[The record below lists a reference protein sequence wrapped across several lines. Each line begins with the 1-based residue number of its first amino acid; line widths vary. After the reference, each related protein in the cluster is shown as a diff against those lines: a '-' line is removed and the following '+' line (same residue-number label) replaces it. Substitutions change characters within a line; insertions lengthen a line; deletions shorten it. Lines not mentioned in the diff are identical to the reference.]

1 MSGPKDRGGLV
12 RHLFFLLA
20 FVPLLSWNFF
30 TMLPGYWMAK
40 FRSPW
45 PEAPA
50 NTSWQETTEVKMN
63 SLQVDFTSYMV
74 VTFMVPTVSVPLLN
88 AVIGHRFRPAPR
100 LLVALATLTILVSL
114 HLAMTMTDT
123 NAWQQ
128 EFLILTLVTIFL
140 LASTISVFVSG
151 FTGLAGCFPRA
162 YMISLLRGQSLCAVF
177 TALANL
183 AILAA
188 GSTPETDAFYCFG
201 LTVLF
206 QLVALFAFVMM
217 TRTEFYQHHAARRQP
232 TAPEAAPL
240 LGPPAGARAGLA
252 AVAWGVRV
260 ELVTMVLLYAT
271 TLACH
276 PGLTVLVEATNL
288 HTPTAGPWE
297 ATYFV
302 PTACFL
308 TFTVGN
314 FLGRMVMPHLPT
326 TSSTTNLL
334 LALLRTAALP
344 LFLLCNLVPGQRLHT
359 PVLLPSDL
367 VYVLVMLL
375 FSVSSGILTR

>member
-1 MSGPKDRGGLV
+1 MSGPKDHGGLV

-30 TMLPGYWMAK
+30 TMLTGYWMVK
-40 FRSPW
+40 FRTPW
-45 PEAPA
+45 PEPTA
-50 NTSWQETTEVKMN
+50 NISWEEPVEVKMN
-63 SLQVDFTSYMV
+63 PLQVDFTSYMV
-74 VTFMVPTVSVPLLN
+74 VTFMVPTVTVPLLN
-88 AVIGHRFRPAPR
+88 AVIGHRFSAAPR
-100 LLVALATLTILVSL
+100 LLAALASLTILVSF
-114 HLAMTMTDT
+114 HLAMALTDT
-123 NAWQQ
+123 DAWQQ
-128 EFLILTLVTIFL
+128 EFLTLTLVTIFL

-151 FTGLAGCFPRA
+151 FTGLAGCFPKD

-177 TALANL
+177 TALANI

-188 GSTPETDAFYCFG
+188 GSSPEADAFYCFG
-201 LTVLF
+201 LTVLL
-206 QLVALFAFVMM
+206 QLVALFAFVTM
-217 TRTEFYQHHAARRQP
+217 TRSEFYQHHAARPRP
-232 TAPEAAPL
+232 AAPEAAPL
-240 LGPPAGARAGLA
+240 LGPPAGAPAGLA

-260 ELVTMVLLYAT
+260 DLVTMVLLYAT

-288 HTPTAGPWE
+288 RTPAAGPWE
-297 ATYFV
+297 TTYFV

-326 TSSTTNLL
+326 TSSTTNLIL
-334 LALLRTAALP
+334 TLLRTAALP
-344 LFLLCNLVPGQRLHT
+344 LFLLCNLVPRQRVHT

-375 FSVSSGILTR
+375 FSVSSGVLTR